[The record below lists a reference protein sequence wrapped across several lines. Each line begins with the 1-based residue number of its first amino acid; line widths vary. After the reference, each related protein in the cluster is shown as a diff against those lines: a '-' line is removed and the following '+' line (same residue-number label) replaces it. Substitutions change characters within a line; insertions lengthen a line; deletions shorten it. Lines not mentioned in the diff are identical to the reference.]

1 MPGQDEIGREYE
13 KNVLHK
19 PGSQEGG
26 SRPPFAQ
33 DFPALPFAQDFSP
46 FHLLKTSPPP
56 PFK

>member
-33 DFPALPFAQDFSP
+33 DFPALPFAQDFPP
-46 FHLLKTSPPP
+46 FHLLKTSPPL
-56 PFK
+56 